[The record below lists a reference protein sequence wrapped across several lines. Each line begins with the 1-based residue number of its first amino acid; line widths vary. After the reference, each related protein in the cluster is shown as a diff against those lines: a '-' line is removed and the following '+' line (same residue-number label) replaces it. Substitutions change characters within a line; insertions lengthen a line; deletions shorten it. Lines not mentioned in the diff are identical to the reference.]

1 MKPFSSVNK
10 RFLSLNSPAATNKM
24 FEKILVANRGEIAL
38 RVMRTA
44 KQMGI
49 KCVAIFSEADKN
61 SQHVKM
67 VITIIIA
74 RNV

>member
-10 RFLSLNSPAATNKM
+10 RFLSANSSIKTKKM
-24 FEKILVANRGEIAL
+24 FEKILIANRGEIAL

-67 VITIIIA
+67 VSMINNITS
-74 RNV
+74 